1 MEPKVSICCITYN
14 HEKYIRDAI
23 EGFLLQKTTFPIEVI
38 IHDDASTDGT
48 ANIVKEY
55 ADKYPRLIV
64 PILQSENQWSK
75 GVRPSPTYVWPRARG
90 KYIALCEGDDYWTDP
105 LKLQKQMDFLE
116 EHQDCSLCF
125 HAVKF
130 VYANNPE
137 KNYIRRPKRIP
148 KDFKFEMKHIILQNS
163 FIHTSSIMFLGE
175 HIKELPKWLKN
186 APIGDLPLI
195 LLLASKGR
203 MGFINQVMSIY
214 RIGTPNSWSLRIC
227 QDRQKQINHHFASL
241 TMFDSFDEWT
251 QKKYHYLI
259 MRKKINN
266 KWIYFKGTIK
276 DILKQSL
283 VFF

>member
-203 MGFINQVMSIY
+203 MGFINQVMSTY
-214 RIGTPNSWSLRIC
+214 RVGTPNSWSLSIR
-227 QDRQKQINHHFASL
+227 QDRQKQINHHFAVL
-241 TMFDSFDEWT
+241 KMYDSFDEWT
-251 QKKYHYLI
+251 QKKYHYFI
-259 MRKKINN
+259 IRRKMENFSGN
-266 KWIYFKGTIK
+266 
-276 DILKQSL
+276 QP
-283 VFF
+283 